1 MRAAPDDSFMFEHGQ
16 CVIAV
21 PVWASTSTSRSS
33 SQTAWAM
40 TVDGPRMPRWYI
52 SSIGRR
58 PYWRRHSSTSQIDSD
73 EWVWMPV
80 PNSSASA
87 AAALNISGEQ

>member
-1 MRAAPDDSFMFEHGQ
+1 
-16 CVIAV
+16 
-21 PVWASTSTSRSS
+21 
-33 SQTAWAM
+33 
-40 TVDGPRMPRWYI
+40 MPRWYI

-58 PYWRRHSSTSQIDSD
+58 PNWRRHSSTSQIDSD

-87 AAALNISGEQ
+87 AAARNISGEQ